1 MVDTIGASTSLVG
14 HHLLY
19 QRPSSKDVNFKRRI
33 SSCRFLLTEF
43 KGVQLS
49 IGRSNSFVIPRQ
61 RCNRLMDLTIKSLT
75 MEVTKQRN
83 PSKEDWGRIAR
94 DLPYTTETR
103 AHNPSRLWPPANK
116 ADNPM
121 IHNPLLRQERMGC
134 GWFAVIFELEG
145 VIVEDDPE
153 LEKQAWL
160 VLSEEEGRSPPLAF
174 VLKRIEGMKD
184 EQAISE
190 VLCWS
195 RDPSELRRLASRK
208 EEIYQGLKKGGYY
221 QLRSGSQEFMTT
233 LASHK
238 IPLAMASTRPRKVLQ
253 EAIEA
258 VGMQSFFDVIVAAED
273 VYRGK
278 PDPEMFLYAAQLL
291 NFIPQRCIVFGNS
304 NSTVEAAHDA
314 RMKCVAVAS
323 KHPAYELSAA
333 DLVVRHL
340 DELSVVDLKNLA
352 DINSPEFESGE
363 PEVEMEKEDDPSP
376 SSSVGVDDF
385 FW

>member
-1 MVDTIGASTSLVG
+1 
-14 HHLLY
+14 
-19 QRPSSKDVNFKRRI
+19 
-33 SSCRFLLTEF
+33 
-43 KGVQLS
+43 
-49 IGRSNSFVIPRQ
+49 
-61 RCNRLMDLTIKSLT
+61 
-75 MEVTKQRN
+75 MELTKQRN
-83 PSKEDWGRIAR
+83 PSKEDWRRIAR
-94 DLPYTTETR
+94 DLPYTPDT
-103 AHNPSRLWPPANK
+103 AGSSPGSLWPPPNK
-116 ADNPM
+116 ADNPR

-145 VIVEDDPE
+145 VIVEDEPE

-174 VLKRIEGMKD
+174 VLKRIEGMKN

-195 RDPSELRRLASRK
+195 RDPTEVRRLASRK
-208 EEIYQGLKKGGYY
+208 EEIYQSLKNGDYY

-233 LASHK
+233 LINHK
-238 IPLAMASTRPRKVLQ
+238 IPLAVASTRPRKVLQ

-258 VGMQSFFDVIVAAED
+258 VGVQSFFEVAVAAED

-278 PDPEMFLYAAQLL
+278 PDPEMFVYAAQLL
-291 NFIPQRCIVFGNS
+291 NFIPERCIVFGNS
-304 NSTVEAAHDA
+304 NSSVEAAHDA

-323 KHPAYELSAA
+323 KHPVYELRAA

-352 DINSPEFESGE
+352 DIDSPEFDSGE
-363 PEVEMEKEDDPSP
+363 PEVEMEEDVEDSSP
-376 SSSVGVDDF
+376 SSSVGLDDF
-385 FW
+385 F